1 MDIAGYLTKI
11 RALYASGQTTEHSFR
26 PALYD
31 LFQSIDP
38 ALTVINEPRR
48 TIDVGAPD
56 FVFQRGDVSI
66 GWCEA
71 KDIGKDIRKFAA
83 TDYSKAQ
90 KDRYRK
96 GLPNLIYTN
105 GLDFEFIRDGEH
117 VDAVTIADLAPGL
130 PAIPAAFATLEARLR
145 DFATITP
152 LSVTSS
158 KRLAELMA
166 GKASLIKEIMGNAL
180 VADFKAKDAAGEVTD
195 LIGQYEAFRANLIHD
210 ITVADFADIYAETI
224 AYGLFAARLHDTV
237 NPHTF
242 TRAEA
247 LELLPKSN
255 PFLRA
260 LFTYIAGPNLDDRL
274 RRVVDDLC
282 AVFLATDMEQVLR
295 HFGKVTKRDDPFLHF
310 YENFLAEYNPAKR
323 KARGVWYTPEPVVN
337 FIVRAVD
344 EVLKTEFGLPDG
356 LADTSRITVD
366 WDTGQNDPK
375 TGKPATVKREVHRV
389 QILDP
394 ATGTGTFLAEV
405 VKLVAERVK
414 GIAPGQWSGYV
425 ERDLIPRIHGFEL
438 LMASYAM
445 CHMKLDMILTSL
457 GYKPSDKPPRLGV
470 YLTNSLEEGERVE
483 QTLFGLSLAIANE
496 AKAASDIKRQTPIMC
511 VIGNPPYS
519 GESANKG
526 EWIMGLMEDYKQEP
540 GGKQRLQ
547 ERNPKWINDDYVKFI
562 RFAQHMIDKTGEGVL
577 GFITNHGYLDNP
589 TFRGMRWHLMN
600 SFDRIYVLDL
610 HGNSKKKEVSPDGS
624 PDKNV
629 FDIMQGVAIIIAVK
643 RKRDGK
649 QPKPLAE
656 VFHGDLWGARD
667 GKYAALW
674 EGTAASLMPAKLPH
688 KAPTYPMVQRDY
700 ELEESYNEGFSIAGL
715 MPVNQIGF
723 QSHRDDFAVAF
734 DREQIANRLRIMA
747 DKFVETDRVREL
759 FNLKDNRDWQLASA
773 RHRYQEHESELS
785 RRISECDYRPLDRRF
800 CHLDETAMDYPRWDI
815 MRNCTDGL
823 NFGINFT
830 RQTKAREWRNCI
842 ASLYPTPAVFVEIK
856 DGSNFAPLYFRE
868 DMEGALRL
876 NFDPKLYTQIRAAA
890 GLTGPVGVPDSA
902 MVESGAFRTLSG
914 DARPDEVKVFD
925 YIYGVLH
932 CPAYREAYA
941 EFLKIDFPRVPFP
954 PSPEVFTAISEQG
967 EALRRL
973 HLMEDA
979 AIGAT
984 PYPFHG
990 EGDSV
995 VDKPRF
1001 VPTPNPS
1008 REREGSE
1015 TSPQSGVSRSGVGN
1029 GTLGRVYINGK
1040 GTEGQYFDA
1049 VPEVAWGFPIGG
1061 YCPAQKWLKD
1071 RKGRTL
1077 TFDDIRHYQKIIKIL
1092 AETNRIMQ
1100 TIEMPLG
1107 DIADA

>member
-1 MDIAGYLTKI
+1 MDIAGYLAKI

-105 GLDFEFIRDGEH
+105 GLDFEFIRDGEA
-117 VDAVTIADLAPGL
+117 VDVVTIAELAPDL

-180 VADFKAKDAAGEVTD
+180 VADFKAKEAAGEITD

-242 TRAEA
+242 SRAEA

-344 EVLKTEFGLPDG
+344 EVLKTEFGLSDG

-457 GYKPSDKPPRLGV
+457 GYKPSQKPPRLGV

-519 GESANKG
+519 GHSSNKG
-526 EWIMGLMEDYKQEP
+526 EWIEGLMADYKVSPELKRPAQA
-540 GGKQRLQ
+540 
-547 ERNPKWINDDYVKFI
+547 KWLSDDYVKFI
-562 RFAQHMIDKTGEGVL
+562 RFSQHMIEKNGEGVL

-589 TFRGMRWHLMN
+589 TFLDMRN
-600 SFDRIYVLDL
+600 SLRQTFDRIYVLDL
-610 HGNSKKKEVSPDGS
+610 HGNAKKKEVSPDGS

-629 FDIMQGVAIIIAVK
+629 FDIQQGVAIIVAVK
-643 RKRDGK
+643 RRHDRK
-649 QPKPLAE
+649 QPKSLAE
-656 VFHGDLWGARD
+656 VLHGDLWGARES
-667 GKYAALW
+667 KYAALW
-674 EGTAASLMPAKLPH
+674 EGTQATLIATDATPQEAPWRFIPSGGKLEQ
-688 KAPTYPMVQRDY
+688 AYQ
-700 ELEESYNEGFSIAGL
+700 SGFSVSELG
-715 MPVNQIGF
+715 NQIGKPTPGF
-723 QSHRDDFAVAF
+723 ATQHDDFA
-734 DREQIANRLRIMA
+734 ISWSANDAVEKVQKFLAASNEYEARQMFRLCAQDQWRYPRAMQ
-747 DKFVETDRVREL
+747 E
-759 FNLKDNRDWQLASA
+759 LASGA
-773 RHRYQEHESELS
+773 WREELTPV
-785 RRISECDYRPLDRRF
+785 CYRPLDRRWTVFNRNVAVHRRERVSRHLFRTPNFAF
-800 CHLDETAMDYPRWDI
+800 CLSGNSGAIGSPAFDAVGIADCVTE
-815 MRNCTDGL
+815 L
-823 NFGINFT
+823 NFFRRGGAYVFPLY
-830 RQTKAREWRNCI
+830 
-842 ASLYPTPAVFVEIK
+842 LYPDEQDLDQSI
-856 DGSNFAPLYFRE
+856 RI
-868 DMEGALRL
+868 
-876 NFDPKLYTQIRAAA
+876 NFDPKLYAQIREAA

-902 MVESGAFRTLSG
+902 MVESGAFRSLSG

-954 PSPEVFTAISEQG
+954 PSPEVFAAISDGWRGPAPPAPDGRCRHRRDPLPLRWPAARRAGLRGGQAPLRKRPKHRQSLHQRQEHRRPIFRCCARSRMGIPHRRIPACAKMAERPQG
-967 EALRRL
+967 PPAHLR
-973 HLMEDA
+973 
-979 AIGAT
+979 
-984 PYPFHG
+984 
-990 EGDSV
+990 
-995 VDKPRF
+995 
-1001 VPTPNPS
+1001 
-1008 REREGSE
+1008 
-1015 TSPQSGVSRSGVGN
+1015 
-1029 GTLGRVYINGK
+1029 
-1040 GTEGQYFDA
+1040 
-1049 VPEVAWGFPIGG
+1049 
-1061 YCPAQKWLKD
+1061 
-1071 RKGRTL
+1071 
-1077 TFDDIRHYQKIIKIL
+1077 
-1092 AETNRIMQ
+1092 
-1100 TIEMPLG
+1100 
-1107 DIADA
+1107 